1 MSRLG
6 YDAVVQLKPHEV
18 KLAIFWRRHLF
29 QLCWWEER
37 SRVLIAEL
45 KASCAQFYVINAHLE
60 GSPWRASDRVAQIR
74 HALHR
79 LEYHIETQKS
89 STQVKDANVVV
100 AGDFNSTDKDAPCIF
115 LRQGYLPAGYTDP
128 NPPGQEPAT
137 PHDIHHPFQFID
149 VYKEAHAVPPFTR
162 KVSHRG
168 GARLDFV
175 WVTGGVGV
183 QAVMRPL
190 PLEHRDLVH
199 RLALPNHALPSD
211 HLPVGA
217 VLSIQNTTEGQGG
230 VENE

>member
-1 MSRLG
+1 MKEYMFSLG

-18 KLAIFWRRHLF
+18 KLAIFWRRHVF
-29 QLCWWEER
+29 ELCWSEER

-45 KASCAQFYVINAHLE
+45 KASRAQFYVINAHLE
-60 GSPWRASDRVAQIR
+60 GSPWRASDRVSQIR

-79 LEYHIETQKS
+79 LEYHVEMMRESAHLAIRN
-89 STQVKDANVVV
+89 ANVIV
-100 AGDFNSTDKDAPCIF
+100 AGDFNSTDKDAPCTF
-115 LRQGYLPAGYTDP
+115 LRQGHLPAGFTDP
-128 NPPGQEPAT
+128 NPPGQAPAT
-137 PHDIHHPFQFID
+137 TNDIHHPFQFVD

-175 WVTGGVGV
+175 WVTSGIGIE
-183 QAVMRPL
+183 AVLRPL

-199 RLALPNHALPSD
+199 RLGLPNHALPSD

-217 VLSIQNTTEGQGG
+217 VVSIPNTNTL
-230 VENE
+230 